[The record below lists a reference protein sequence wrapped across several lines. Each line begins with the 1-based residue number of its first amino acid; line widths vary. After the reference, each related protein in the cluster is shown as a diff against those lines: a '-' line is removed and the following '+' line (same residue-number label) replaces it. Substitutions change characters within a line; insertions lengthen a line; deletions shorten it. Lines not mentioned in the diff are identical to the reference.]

1 MPLTSKLVQANYLK
15 YGMSNLILFWHRRD
29 LRISDNT
36 GLAAARQQSSKVVGV
51 FCLDP
56 NLLERDDVAPVKVT
70 YMIGCLQKLQE
81 RYAEAGSQLL
91 ILHGNPVQAIP
102 VLAEALRAKA
112 VFWNWDVEPYSQE
125 RDRTIID
132 SLTEKGI
139 QFLNKNWDQ
148 ILHSPE
154 EICTGANTR
163 YTVYTPFWKN
173 WISKP
178 KAKPVETLQNAEGL
192 TVTEQEIA
200 KQAGAKALP
209 SAKDLGFIWD
219 GELIISPG
227 EAAAQARLEEFT
239 TKAITEYQ
247 EQRNFPAVEGTS
259 QLSAALKF
267 GVIGI
272 RNVWQATIE
281 VLENSRSDETAVNI
295 RTWQQELAWR
305 EFYQHAMYNFP
316 ELADGAYR
324 DTFKNFPWETN
335 EEYFQAWC
343 EGRTGY
349 PIVDAAMRQMN
360 EIGWMHNRCR
370 MIVASFLTK
379 DLLIN
384 PQLGEKYFMQHL
396 IDGDLS
402 ANNGGWQWSASSG
415 MDPKPVRIFNPAS
428 QSQKFDPEGEYIR
441 QWIPELRSVDTE
453 YLVTGKI
460 SALERHAVGYPEP
473 IVDHKIQQQQFKQR
487 YQQQK
492 VFSSAE

>member
-1 MPLTSKLVQANYLK
+1 VPLTSKLVRVNYFD
-15 YGMSNLILFWHRRD
+15 YGMSDLILFWHRRD

-36 GLAAARQQSSKVVGV
+36 GLAAARRQSAKVVGV

-56 NLLERDDVAPVKVT
+56 LILERDDVAPVRVT
-70 YMIGCLQKLQE
+70 YMIGCLQKLQQ
-81 RYAEAGSQLL
+81 RYAEVGSELL
-91 ILHGNPVQAIP
+91 ILHGNPVEKIPALAQA
-102 VLAEALRAKA
+102 LSATG

-125 RDRTIID
+125 RDRTIINT
-132 SLTEKGI
+132 LKEKSI
-139 QFLNKNWDQ
+139 QFLSQNWDQ

-154 EICTGANTR
+154 EIRSGSNQP

-178 KAKPVETLQNAEGL
+178 KSEPVETLENAQGL
-192 TVTEQEIA
+192 TETEQEIA
-200 KQAGAKALP
+200 KQAGVEALP

-219 GELIISPG
+219 GGLILSPG

-247 EQRNFPAVEGTS
+247 EQRNFPAVDGTS

-272 RNVWQATIE
+272 RTVWQATTQA
-281 VLENSRSDETAVNI
+281 LENSRSEETTAAI

-316 ELADGAYR
+316 ELADGAFR

-335 EEYFQAWC
+335 EEHFQAWC
-343 EGRTGY
+343 EGKTGY
-349 PIVDAAMRQMN
+349 PIVDAAMRQLN
-360 EIGWMHNRCR
+360 ESGWMHNRCR

-384 PQLGEKYFMQHL
+384 PQLGEKYFMQKL

-428 QSQKFDPEGEYIR
+428 QTQKFDPEAEYIR
-441 QWIPELRSVDTE
+441 QWVTELRSMDTQ
-453 YLVTGKI
+453 YLVSGKI
-460 SALERHAVGYPEP
+460 PPLERHAAGYPEP

-492 VFSSAE
+492 TASSAQ

>member
-1 MPLTSKLVQANYLK
+1 
-15 YGMSNLILFWHRRD
+15 MSDLILFWHRRD

-36 GLAAARQQSSKVVGV
+36 GLAAAREQSPKVVGV

-56 NLLERDDVAPVKVT
+56 NILERDDVAPARVS
-70 YMIGCLQKLQE
+70 YMIDCLEKLQQ
-81 RYAEAGSQLL
+81 RYAEVGSELL
-91 ILHGNPVQAIP
+91 ILHTDPVQGIP
-102 VLAEALRAKA
+102 ALAQALAAKA

-125 RDRTIID
+125 RDRTIINA
-132 SLTEKGI
+132 LKEKGI
-139 QFLNKNWDQ
+139 QFLGQNWDQ

-154 EICTGANTR
+154 EIRSGSNQP

-173 WISKP
+173 WIGKSKSQ
-178 KAKPVETLQNAEGL
+178 PVETLQNAEGL
-192 TVTEQEIA
+192 TEAEQKIA
-200 KQAGAKALP
+200 KLAGALTLP

-219 GELIISPG
+219 GGLILSPG
-227 EAAAQARLEEFT
+227 EAAAQERLEEFT

-247 EQRNFPAVEGTS
+247 EQRNFPAIDGTS
-259 QLSAALKF
+259 QLSPALKF

-272 RNVWQATIE
+272 RTVWQATTQA
-281 VLENSRSDETAVNI
+281 LENSRSEEATAAI

-305 EFYQHAMYNFP
+305 EFYHHAMYNFP
-316 ELADGAYR
+316 QLADGAFR

-335 EEYFQAWC
+335 EEHFQAWC

-349 PIVDAAMRQMN
+349 PIVDAAMRQLN
-360 EIGWMHNRCR
+360 ESGWMHNRCR

-384 PQLGEKYFMQHL
+384 PQLGEKYFMQKL

-428 QSQKFDPEGEYIR
+428 QTQKFDPDGQYIR
-441 QWIPELRSVDTE
+441 QWVTELRSVDTE
-453 YLVTGKI
+453 YLVSGKI
-460 SALERHAVGYPEP
+460 PPLERHAAGYPEA

-492 VFSSAE
+492 ILSSAE

>member
-1 MPLTSKLVQANYLK
+1 
-15 YGMSNLILFWHRRD
+15 MSNLILFWHRRD

-36 GLAAARQQSSKVVGV
+36 GLAAARQQSSKIVGV

-56 NLLERDDVAPVKVT
+56 NILERDDVAPARVT

-81 RYAEAGSQLL
+81 RYAQVGSQLL
-91 ILHGNPVQAIP
+91 ILHAHPVQAIP
-102 VLAEALRAKA
+102 TLAAALGARG

-125 RDRTIID
+125 RDRTIINA
-132 SLTEKGI
+132 LQENGI
-139 QFLNKNWDQ
+139 QFLDQNWDQ
-148 ILHSPE
+148 ILHTPE
-154 EICTGANTR
+154 EIRTGSNGR

-178 KAKPVETLQNAEGL
+178 KANPVETLENIEGL
-192 TVTEQEIA
+192 TTTEQEIA
-200 KQAGAKALP
+200 KQAGAIALP

-227 EAAAQARLEEFT
+227 EAAAQAKLEEFT
-239 TKAITEYQ
+239 TRAITEYQ

-272 RNVWQATIE
+272 RDVWQATIE
-281 VLENSRSDETAVNI
+281 VLENSRSDEAATNI

-324 DTFKNFPWETN
+324 ETFKSFPWETN
-335 EEYFQAWC
+335 EEHFQAWC

-428 QSQKFDPEGEYIR
+428 QSQKFDPDGEYIR

-460 SALERHAVGYPEP
+460 SPLERHAVGYPEP
-473 IVDHKIQQQQFKQR
+473 IVDHRIQQQQFKQR

-492 VFSSAE
+492 AFSSAE